1 MVQASAEG
9 LTWKN
14 ERRPAWRLRAL
25 TPDLFFDVDE
35 PYRRIRF
42 LRDDMGQV
50 TALEVLDSQT
60 GSSRLLRRSA

>member
-1 MVQASAEG
+1 V
-9 LTWKN
+9 N
-14 ERRPAWRLRAL
+14 
-25 TPDLFFDVDE
+25 E

-42 LRDDMGQV
+42 VRDDAGRV